1 MKAAAAALLPLL
13 AAIALVGGCADG
25 DGGVEPVAR
34 AFCAELLYEGEGD
47 PDVIIVSDLP
57 LRGEPAETTQLMVD
71 AMEFVLRKREFRA
84 GDHRVG
90 FQSCNQTVGD
100 EFDAGACSRNART
113 FVETDDV
120 VGVIGPFF
128 SGCAELQI
136 PIVSRNAAGPLAMI
150 SPSNTDAALTRNV
163 RGKPSGDL
171 LYPDGVRSYA
181 RVVTHD
187 QAQGIAA
194 AHVAARSGARRA
206 VVLRQTVVD
215 EPYANG
221 LTAPF
226 LRAAEGLGLE
236 TTQLEWEHE
245 QSYARLAAA
254 VAAVRPDAVYL
265 AGLPEVNAKRLV
277 EDLRSRLPRSVR
289 LLAPDSFA
297 ADGIAREL
305 GRVGDGLVVTMP
317 GIPPEALPPAGQE
330 FVRDFGRSAV
340 ETGVLYAPEA
350 AQVTQVLLDAIAR
363 SDGTRASVVEELF
376 RTKVE
381 NGILGSF
388 SFDRFG
394 DIVPAPVTLERFER
408 GKIVV
413 DGVIRVPL
421 DSAP

>member
-1 MKAAAAALLPLL
+1 MRLFCVVALVATLAAA
-13 AAIALVGGCADG
+13 CSSG
-25 DGGVEPVAR
+25 DDGVEPVAL
-34 AFCAELLYEGEGD
+34 ASCAELLYEGDGE
-47 PDVIIVSDLP
+47 PDVIVVSDLP
-57 LRGEPAETTQLMVD
+57 LRGVHSETTQLMVD
-71 AMEFVLRKREFRA
+71 AMELILRNREFRA

-100 EFDAGACSRNART
+100 ELDAGLCMRNARAY
-113 FVETDDV
+113 VETADV
-120 VGVIGPFF
+120 VGVIGPYN
-128 SGCAELQI
+128 SGCAEVQI
-136 PIVSRNAAGPLAMI
+136 PIVTRNAAGPLAII
-150 SPSNTDAALTRNV
+150 SPSNTDAALTRRV

-194 AHVAARSGARRA
+194 AHFAARSGARSA

-221 LTAPF
+221 LTASF

-236 TTQLEWEHE
+236 TTQLEWEFE
-245 QSYARLAAA
+245 KSYARLAAA
-254 VAAVRPDAVYL
+254 VAAQRPDVVYL

-277 EDLRSRLPRSVR
+277 QDLRAALPSSVR
-289 LLAPDSFA
+289 LLVPDSFA
-297 ADGIAREL
+297 ANDIAREL
-305 GRVGDGLVVTMP
+305 GRAGEGLVLTVP
-317 GIPPEALPPAGQE
+317 GIPPDKLPRAGQD
-330 FVRDFGRSAV
+330 FIRDFGKSRLEA
-340 ETGVLYAPEA
+340 GALGAPEA
-350 AQVTQVLLDAIAR
+350 AQATEVLLDAIAR

-394 DIVPAPVTLERFER
+394 DIVPAPVTVYRFQR

-413 DGVIRVPL
+413 DGVLRVPL
-421 DSAP
+421 ETTR